1 MKQWTHGEFC
11 KMVEKNGFY
20 YMRSNGSHSIY
31 VNQEGRHMS
40 IPHKLVCVIA
50 RRLIKENNLDIN
62 LKRKKKWEKQIIIH

>member
-1 MKQWTHGEFC
+1 MKQWAHDEFC
-11 KMVEKNGFY
+11 KMAEKNGFY
-20 YMRSNGSHSIY
+20 YMRSSGSHSIY

-62 LKRKKKWEKQIIIH
+62 LKRKKK